1 MSPSLARL
9 INVFDWSD
17 SFRYLHPSSP
27 TLSRYYEERGITGAS
42 RIDRQYHWGSIV
54 PIQAEYSSIAFS
66 DHFTHTVKVTVPDQL
81 ARMCTPRAR
90 RQFKIKEEVARD
102 FQFQDTVKVA
112 MEDWEQVRQAGLP
125 VLSWW
130 ELIVKPGIRKI
141 AMFRNKEMNE
151 ARKLELNLLLL
162 RQSYLV
168 RKLQHYQTHRWTSQ
182 IPELVGIQIR
192 IQDWYKRAAEKI

>member
-1 MSPSLARL
+1 
-9 INVFDWSD
+9 
-17 SFRYLHPSSP
+17 
-27 TLSRYYEERGITGAS
+27 
-42 RIDRQYHWGSIV
+42 
-54 PIQAEYSSIAFS
+54 
-66 DHFTHTVKVTVPDQL
+66 
-81 ARMCTPRAR
+81 MCTPRAR

-112 MEDWEQVRQAGLP
+112 MEDWEQERQAGLP

-192 IQDWYKRAAEKI
+192 IQNWYIRAAEKI